1 MKKRV
6 AAVLML
12 SILFFSAMGVR
23 IYSMMTENVNAG
35 YSEASLS
42 VDVETLRGTV
52 YDCNMRPLTNA
63 ETVEYIAVKPVQS
76 AFEELKTLLGEEIS
90 ESVTERLTAGR
101 PVVIPSD
108 GKAVSTNAVK
118 PFTVP
123 KRYGGTACHIIGYL
137 GSEGS
142 GVSGIE
148 KAYDDLLSAC
158 ERRVTARFRADAGGR
173 VMAGAETEI
182 SGNEIP
188 KKGMVLTLDK
198 DIQSAA
204 ESALDLFGVDRGC
217 AVILEIGTGAIR
229 ACASRPAFDPDNIAA
244 SLNDENSP
252 LINRAF
258 MAYSVGSVFKS
269 VIAAAAIE
277 SGEADFEFDCDG
289 NVEYSSVVFNCHKKD
304 GHGVLNLENGIAYSC
319 NTYFASLGQRVG
331 AEKIVDTAEKFG
343 FGRSIELASGMVTAS
358 GNLPKADELDSPAA
372 IANISFG
379 QGALTATPVQICA
392 MTAAIANGG
401 EYIKPYLVEGE
412 TDEDG
417 SFTAYRSYSERTQAI
432 ERDTADILCGALKK
446 VVEKGSGTRAF
457 STLVSA
463 AGKTATAQTGKFGAD
478 GEIFNAWFSGWFP
491 ADEPKYAVTILKED
505 GGEGAVSCAPVFKY
519 IAETLTVPNK

>member
-1 MKKRV
+1 M
-6 AAVLML
+6 LML
-12 SILFFSAMGVR
+12 NIMFFSAMSIR
-23 IYSMMTENVNAG
+23 IYSMMTKNINAG
-35 YSEASLS
+35 YSGASLS

-52 YDCNMRPLTNA
+52 YDCNMHPLTNA

-76 AFEELKTLLGEEIS
+76 AFDELKTLLGEEIS
-90 ESVTERLTAGR
+90 ESVIERLAAGR
-101 PVVIPSD
+101 PVVVPSD

-137 GSEGS
+137 GSEGK
-142 GVSGIE
+142 GVSGTE
-148 KAYDDLLSAC
+148 KAYDDLLASC
-158 ERRVTARFRADAGGR
+158 ERSVTARFRADAGGR

-182 SGNEIP
+182 IGNDAP
-188 KKGMVLTLDK
+188 KKGIVLTLDK

-204 ESALDLFGVDRGC
+204 ESALDLFGVERGC
-217 AVILEIGTGAIR
+217 AVVLDVETGAIR
-229 ACASRPAFDPDNIAA
+229 ACVSRPAFDPDNIAA

-269 VIAAAAIE
+269 VIASAAIE
-277 SGEADFEFDCDG
+277 CGEADFEFDCDG
-289 NVEYSSVVFNCHKKD
+289 DVEFSSVVFNCHKKD
-304 GHGVLNLENGIAYSC
+304 GHGVLDLENGIAYSC

-331 AEKIVDTAEKFG
+331 AEKIVETAEKFG
-343 FGRSIELASGMVTAS
+343 FGKSIELAPGIVTAS

-379 QGALTATPVQICA
+379 QGALTATPLQICA

-401 EYIKPYLVEGE
+401 VYIAPYLVEGE
-412 TDEDG
+412 ADENGD
-417 SFTAYRSYSERTQAI
+417 FTAYRSYSEKTTVI

-446 VVEKGSGTRAF
+446 VVEKGSGTRAL
-457 STLVSA
+457 SELVA
-463 AGKTATAQTGKFGAD
+463 VAGKTATAQTGKFGAD

-491 ADEPKYAVTILKED
+491 ADEPKYAVTVLKED
-505 GGEGAVSCAPVFKY
+505 GGEGAVSCAPIFKY
-519 IAETLTVPNK
+519 IAEALTALNK